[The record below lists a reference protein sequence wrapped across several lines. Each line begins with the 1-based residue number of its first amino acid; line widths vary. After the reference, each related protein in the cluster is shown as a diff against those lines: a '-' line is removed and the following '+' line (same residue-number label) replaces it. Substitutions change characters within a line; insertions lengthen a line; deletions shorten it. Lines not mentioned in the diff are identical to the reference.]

1 MHDDVAYICILFKL
15 ICMCV
20 KVNVATCVYTCSPVS
35 THVHQCPHV
44 CTRVHTFH
52 CQFQCVSHVC
62 YAELVANLYHNCS
75 TEVEWLLAAELEE
88 ADFDEADFD

>member
-1 MHDDVAYICILFKL
+1 
-15 ICMCV
+15 MCLHV
-20 KVNVATCVYTCSPVS
+20 FTSVHACSQVS
-35 THVHQCPHV
+35 SH
-44 CTRVHTFH
+44 VHTFH

-62 YAELVANLYHNCS
+62 YAELVANLYHKCS